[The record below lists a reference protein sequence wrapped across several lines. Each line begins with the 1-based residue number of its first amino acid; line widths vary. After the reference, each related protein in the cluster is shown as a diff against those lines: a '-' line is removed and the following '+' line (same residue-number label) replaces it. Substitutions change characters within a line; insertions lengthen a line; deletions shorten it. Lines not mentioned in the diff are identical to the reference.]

1 MIKILVVSDNK
12 ERIEYLNRF
21 FEKNSWEGIVSQ
33 SENDIFDKLKNGNID
48 IVVYDSTIK
57 SLELHKLIYKTKI
70 LTDTRDIR
78 SIFLVDKDFTNYE
91 LLKYANAYVEEPINE
106 NLFLATLKS
115 ELLLRENLLVLSKN
129 NDDLA
134 KSLYQLNVL
143 YNTSSQLAGSLD
155 KINLIDIMSEG
166 LDQSLSLSLSYILVM
181 NEPNDI
187 RLMIKSLYPISQ
199 RLENSIKQSALA
211 NYNNTFSM
219 NLSIDDIKV
228 TTTIKDRYGEFDMNV
243 FSFDNLFSPIS
254 IQNKFCGV
262 IEVFRESDFSTDDT
276 KCFTTLVKQVSLP
289 LESAILYDEIK
300 EQNEKLEKLERVKS
314 NFISIVSHELR
325 TPMTVIN
332 SSLELLLQG
341 GEHNPTEQKFL
352 GLAKNNADRLS
363 VIIKDLL
370 DLQKM
375 EAGEMEF
382 RFELTNINIPIE
394 LVKNSLSEFA
404 KNQKVEINMSLDKNP
419 EPVNIDSKRIEQV
432 LTNLISNAIKFTSE
446 GGQINVTT
454 SKMTKEDFNKFEF
467 FDKLP
472 QNLYDEYIRISVE
485 DNGIGIA
492 KENWHKVFEQFK
504 QIENSLTRKVGGSG
518 LGLSIAK
525 QLIERHDGLIWLD
538 SEIDKG
544 TTFYVAIPIKNKK
557 DKE

>member
-1 MIKILVVSDNK
+1 MIKILVVSDNSEK
-12 ERIEYLNRF
+12 VEYLSRF
-21 FEKNSWEGIVSQ
+21 FKKHSWESVVSG
-33 SENDIFDKLKNGNID
+33 SESDIFDKLKNGSID
-48 IVVYDSTIK
+48 LVIYDGSIK
-57 SLELHKLIYKTKI
+57 SLELRTLVYKTKI

-78 SIFLVDKDFTNYE
+78 SIFLVSKDFDNYD
-91 LLKYANAYVEEPINE
+91 LLKYANSFIEEPINE
-106 NLFLATLKS
+106 NLFLATIKS
-115 ELLLRENLLVLSKN
+115 ELLLRENLIVLSKN

-155 KINLIDIMSEG
+155 KIKLIDIMSEG

-219 NLSIDDIKV
+219 NLSVDDIKV
-228 TTTIKDRYGEFDMNV
+228 ETTIKDRWGEFDMNV
-243 FSFDNLFSPIS
+243 FSFDSLFAPIS
-254 IQNKFCGV
+254 IQNKFFGV

-332 SSLELLLQG
+332 SSLEILLKG
-341 GEHNPTEQKFL
+341 GNNNPTEQKFL

-404 KNQKVEINMSLDKNP
+404 KNQKVEINMSLEKGL
-419 EPVNIDSKRIEQV
+419 ESVYIDTKRLEQV

-472 QNLYDEYIRISVE
+472 KNLYDEYIKISVE

-525 QLIERHDGLIWLD
+525 QLIERHEGLIWLD
-538 SEIDKG
+538 SELDKG
-544 TTFYVAIPIKNKK
+544 TTFYVAIPVKTKK

>member
-1 MIKILVVSDNK
+1 MTKILFISDNNEKK
-12 ERIEYLNRF
+12 ENLQSF
-21 FEKNSWEGIVSQ
+21 FNSRPYELIMTGEEQDIIDTIKNS
-33 SENDIFDKLKNGNID
+33 DID
-48 IVVYDSTIK
+48 IVVYDSEIK
-57 SLELHKLIYKTKI
+57 SVQLPTIIGKTKI
-70 LTDTRDIR
+70 LCDTRDIR
-78 SIFLVDKDFTNYE
+78 SIFLISENFKNFDI
-91 LLKYANAYVEEPINE
+91 LKYANAYISEPLNE
-106 NLFLATLKS
+106 NLFLATLKAET
-115 ELLLRENLLVLSKN
+115 ELGENLRVLSKN

-155 KINLIDIMSEG
+155 KIKLIEIMSEG
-166 LDQSLSLSLSYILVM
+166 LDQSLSLSLSYMLVM

-187 RLMIKSLYPISQ
+187 RLIIKSLYPISQ

-211 NYNNTFSM
+211 NYNNQFSM
-219 NLSIDDIKV
+219 NLSVDDIKV
-228 TTTIKDRYGEFDMNV
+228 STTIKDRYGEFDMNV
-243 FSFDNLFSPIS
+243 FSFDNISAPIK
-254 IQNKFCGV
+254 IQNKFLGI
-262 IEVFRESDFSTDDT
+262 IEVFRESDFSIDDT
-276 KCFTTLVKQVSLP
+276 KCFNTLVKQVSLP

-300 EQNEKLEKLERVKS
+300 EQNEKLEKLEQVKS

-332 SSLELLLQG
+332 SSIDLLLKG
-341 GEHNPTEQKFL
+341 GELNPTEEKFL

-394 LVKNSLSEFA
+394 LVKNSLAEFA
-404 KNQKVEINMSLDKNP
+404 KEQNVEINISLDKNL
-419 EPVNIDSKRIEQV
+419 EPVYIDTKRIEQV
-432 LTNLISNAIKFTSE
+432 LTNLISNAIKFTTE
-446 GGQINVTT
+446 GGQINITT
-454 SKMTKEDFNKFEF
+454 SRMTKEDFNKFEF

-472 QNLYDEYIRISVE
+472 ENLYDEYIKISVE

-492 KENWHKVFEQFK
+492 KENWNKVFDQFK

-525 QLIERHDGLIWLD
+525 QLIEKQEGQIWLD

-544 TTFYVAIPIKNKK
+544 TTFYVAIPIKK

>member
-1 MIKILVVSDNK
+1 MIKILFISDNK
-12 ERIEYLNRF
+12 NKADHLQSFFDNRSYEMVISGEEKEILNNI
-21 FEKNSWEGIVSQ
+21 KHS
-33 SENDIFDKLKNGNID
+33 DID
-48 IVVYDSTIK
+48 VVIYDSEIK
-57 SLELHKLIYKTKI
+57 SVKLSSIIGRTKI

-78 SIFLVDKDFTNYE
+78 SIFLINENFNNFDI
-91 LLKYANAYVEEPINE
+91 LKYANAYITEPINK
-106 NLFLATLKS
+106 NLFLATLKA
-115 ELLLRENLLVLSKN
+115 ELELRENLLVLSKN

-155 KINLIDIMSEG
+155 KIKLIEIMSEG

-187 RLMIKSLYPISQ
+187 RLIIKSLYPISQ
-199 RLENSIKQSALA
+199 RLENSIKQSALS
-211 NYNNTFSM
+211 NYNNQFSM
-219 NLSIDDIKV
+219 NLSINDIKV

-243 FSFDNLFSPIS
+243 FSFDNLFAPIK
-254 IQNKFCGV
+254 IQNKFLGV
-262 IEVFRESDFSTDDT
+262 IEVFRESDFSIDDT
-276 KCFTTLVKQVSLP
+276 KCFNTLVKQVSLP

-300 EQNEKLEKLERVKS
+300 EQNEKLEKLERIKS

-332 SSLELLLQG
+332 TSLEILLKG
-341 GEHNPTEQKFL
+341 GELNPTEQKFL

-363 VIIKDLL
+363 VIIRDLL

-375 EAGEMEF
+375 ESGEMPF
-382 RFELTNINIPIE
+382 QFELTNINIPIE

-404 KNQKVEINMSLDKNP
+404 KEQNVEIILSLSKDL
-419 EPVNIDSKRIEQV
+419 EPVYIDTKRIEQI

-454 SKMTKEDFNKFEF
+454 SKIKKEDFNKFEF

-472 QNLYDEYIRISVE
+472 ENLYDEYIKIAVE

-492 KENWHKVFEQFK
+492 KENWHKVFDQFK

-525 QLIERHDGLIWLD
+525 QLIERHEGLIWLE
-538 SEIDKG
+538 SELDKG
-544 TTFYVAIPIKNKK
+544 TIFYVAIPIKK